1 MLFKNIN
8 SNILKKKKVMD
19 LCYQE
24 ILEIHYIMK
33 TIYIYI
39 YGVAL
44 KYAKIADPI

>member
-8 SNILKKKKVMD
+8 SNILKKKKSNGLM
-19 LCYQE
+19 LSRNIRNSLYYE
-24 ILEIHYIMK
+24 N
-33 TIYIYI
+33 YIYI